1 MKKVAQTYS
10 LIRIVKNRSNVCSL
24 KRKFGK
30 KSLKRAAPHIIG
42 FTCCEGSN
50 DLNGLL

>member
-10 LIRIVKNRSNVCSL
+10 LIRIVKVRPNVWSL

-30 KSLKRAAPHIIG
+30 KSLKRALPLDRRKLSCS
-42 FTCCEGSN
+42 FFY
-50 DLNGLL
+50 